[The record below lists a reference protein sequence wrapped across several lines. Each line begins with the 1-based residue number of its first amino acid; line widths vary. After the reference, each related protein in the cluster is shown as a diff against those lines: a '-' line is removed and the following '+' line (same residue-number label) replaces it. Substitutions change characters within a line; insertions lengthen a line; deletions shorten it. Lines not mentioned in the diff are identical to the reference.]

1 MVRRTRSGISRFRVR
16 RFVPPRNDVEGS
28 FIMASK
34 NRLSPI
40 PHPPT
45 KPVVGNM
52 LSLDSTAPVQN
63 LARLAKELGPIFW
76 LDMMG
81 APIVIVSGHDL
92 VDELSDEKRFDKAVR
107 GPLRRVR
114 AIAGDGLFTA
124 DTTEPNWSK
133 AHNILLQP
141 FGNRAMQSYHPS
153 MVDIAEQL
161 VKKWERLNGDEEID
175 VVHDMTALTLDTI
188 GLCGFD
194 YRFNSF
200 YRRDYHPFVES
211 LVRSLETI
219 MMTRGIPLESLWLK
233 KRQQELGADV
243 AFMNKMVDEIVAE
256 RRKNADAAS
265 DKKDMLGA
273 MMTGVDRASGEQLDD
288 VNIRYQINT
297 FLIAGHETTSGLL
310 SASIYA
316 LLKHPD
322 VLKRAYEE
330 VDRVLGPDL
339 QAKPTYQQVTQLTY
353 ITQILKEA
361 LRLWPPAPAYG
372 VAPLGDEIIGGK
384 YRLKKNTFI
393 TVLVLA
399 LHRDPSVWGPN
410 PDAFDPENFSREA
423 EAARPVNAWK
433 PFGNGQ
439 RACIG
444 RGFAMH
450 EAALAIG
457 MILQRFKLIDVHRYQ
472 MHLKETLTIKPDG
485 FKIKVRPRA
494 DQERGSFVATA
505 TATPAANSVAARART
520 RPGHN
525 TPLLVLYGSNLGTA
539 EELATRVAD
548 LAEVNGFAT
557 RLAPLDDF
565 VGKLPEQ
572 GGVLIFCASYN
583 GAPPDNATQFVKW
596 LGSDL
601 PKDVFAKVRYAVFGC
616 GNSDWAATYQWIPRV
631 IDTQLAAHG
640 ARSVYARGEGD
651 ARSDLD
657 GQFESWFTAMAPLA
671 TKEFGVDSNFSRSAD
686 DEPLYRIEPVAP
698 TAINAAVALGGAAP
712 MKVLVNTEL
721 QNKSG
726 ANASERSTRH
736 IEVQLPSGAS
746 YRVGDHLS
754 VVPRNDPALVDSVAR
769 RFGFL
774 PADQIRLQVAEG
786 RRAQLPVGDTVS
798 VGRLLSEFVELQQV
812 ATRKQIQIMSENTRC
827 PVTRPKLLAY
837 VGDDAASGE
846 RYRTD
851 ILGKRKSVFDLLEEY
866 PACELP
872 FHAYLEM
879 LSLLAPRYYSIS
891 SSPSGDPSRCSVT
904 VAVVEGP
911 ASSGRGV
918 YKGVCSNYLAG
929 RHAGETIHATVR
941 ETKAGFRLPDDNSV
955 PIILI
960 GPGTGLAPF
969 RGFLQERAARKA
981 NGATPGPAMLFFGC
995 RHPLQDYLYAD
1006 ELKAFAANGITELHT
1021 AFSRGDGPKTY
1032 VQHLVA
1038 AQKDRVWSLI
1048 EQGAIVYVCGDGG
1061 KMEPDVKAALVAIYR
1076 ERSGAD
1082 EAAGARWIEELG
1094 ARNRYVLDV
1103 WAGG

>member
-1 MVRRTRSGISRFRVR
+1 
-16 RFVPPRNDVEGS
+16 
-28 FIMASK
+28 MAPK

-52 LSLDSTAPVQN
+52 LSLDSSAPVQN
-63 LARLAKELGPIFW
+63 LTRLAKELGPIFW

-81 APIVIVSGHDL
+81 APIVVVSGHDL

-161 VKKWERLNGDEEID
+161 VKKWERLNADDEID

-219 MMTRGIPLESLWLK
+219 MMIRGLPLENWWMQ
-233 KRQQELGADV
+233 KRRKDLSADV
-243 AFMNKMVDEIVAE
+243 AFMNEMVDEIVAE
-256 RRKNADAAS
+256 RRRAAEAAA

-273 MMTGVDRASGEQLDD
+273 MMTGVDRVTGAQLDD
-288 VNIRYQINT
+288 INIRYQINT

-310 SASIYA
+310 SYTLYA

-322 VLKRAYEE
+322 VLKKAYEE
-330 VDRVLGPDL
+330 VDRVLGSDVN
-339 QAKPTYQQVTQLTY
+339 ARPTYQQVTQLTY

-372 VAPLGDEIIGGK
+372 ISPLKDEAIGSGK

-393 TVLVLA
+393 TVLVTA
-399 LHRDPSVWGPN
+399 LHRDPGVWGPN
-410 PDAFDPENFSREA
+410 PDAFNPENFSREA

-472 MHLKETLTIKPDG
+472 LALKETLTMKPDG
-485 FKIKVRPRA
+485 FKLKVRPRNET
-494 DQERGSFVATA
+494 ERGAFGGSAATA
-505 TATPAANSVAARART
+505 AAAPKAPRAPTT
-520 RPGHN
+520 RAGHN
-525 TPLLVLYGSNLGTA
+525 TPMLVLYGSNLGSA
-539 EELATRVAD
+539 EELATRMAD
-548 LAEVNGFAT
+548 LAEINGFVT
-557 RLAPLDDF
+557 RLGALDEY
-565 VGKLPEQ
+565 VGKLPDE
-572 GGVLIFCASYN
+572 GGILIICASYN

-596 LGSDL
+596 LGGDL
-601 PKDVFAKVRYAVFGC
+601 AKDAFAKVRYAVFGC
-616 GNSDWAATYQWIPRV
+616 GNSDWAATYQSVPRF
-631 IDTQLAAHG
+631 IDEKLTAHG
-640 ARSVYARGEGD
+640 ARAIYPRGEGD

-657 GQFESWFTAMAPLA
+657 GQFQKWFPAAAQVA
-671 TKEFGVDSNFSRSAD
+671 TKEFGIDWNFTRTAE
-686 DEPLYRIEPVAP
+686 DEPLYAVEPVAS
-698 TAINAAVALGGAAP
+698 AAVNTLVTLGGATS
-712 MKVLVNTEL
+712 MKVLVNNEL
-721 QNKSG
+721 QNRSG
-726 ANASERSTRH
+726 PNASDRSTRH
-736 IEVQLPSGAS
+736 IEVELPAGTS

-754 VVPRNDPALVDSVAR
+754 VVPRNDPTLVDHVAR

-774 PADQIRLQVAEG
+774 PADQIRLQVTEG
-786 RRAQLPVGDTVS
+786 RRAQLPVGEAVS
-798 VGRLLSEFVELQQV
+798 VGRLLTEFVELQQV
-812 ATRKQIQIMSENTRC
+812 ATRKQIQIMSEHTRC
-827 PVTRPKLLAY
+827 PVTKPKLLAY
-837 VGDDAASGE
+837 AGEDDASAE
-846 RYRTD
+846 RYRTE
-851 ILGKRKSVFDLLEEY
+851 ILGKRKSVFNLLEEF

-872 FHAYLEM
+872 FHVYLEM

-891 SSPSGDPSRCSVT
+891 SSPSGEATRCSVT
-904 VAVVEGP
+904 VGVVEGA
-911 ASSGRGV
+911 ASSGRGI
-918 YKGVCSNYLAG
+918 YKGVCSNYLSG
-929 RHAGETIHATVR
+929 RRSGETVHATIR
-941 ETKAGFRLPDDNSV
+941 ETKAGFRLPDSPSV
-955 PIILI
+955 PIIMI

-981 NGATPGPAMLFFGC
+981 SGASLGSAMLFFGC
-995 RHPLQDYLYAD
+995 RHPEQDFLYAD
-1006 ELKAFAANGITELHT
+1006 ELKAFAADGITELHT
-1021 AFSRGDGPKTY
+1021 AFSRADGAKTY

-1038 AQKDRVWSLI
+1038 AQKDKVWRLI
-1048 EQGAIVYVCGDGG
+1048 EEGAIVYVCGDGG
-1061 KMEPDVKAALVAIYR
+1061 KMEPEVKAALVAIYR

-1082 EAAGARWIEELG
+1082 ADAGARWIDELG
-1094 ARNRYVLDV
+1094 TQNRYVLDV

>member
-1 MVRRTRSGISRFRVR
+1 
-16 RFVPPRNDVEGS
+16 
-28 FIMASK
+28 MAST

-52 LSLDSTAPVQN
+52 LSLDSSAPVQN

-81 APIVIVSGHDL
+81 APLVIVSGHDL

-114 AIAGDGLFTA
+114 AVAGDGLFTA
-124 DTTEPNWSK
+124 DTSEPNWSK

-161 VKKWERLNGDEEID
+161 VKKWERLNADDEID

-200 YRRDYHPFVES
+200 YRRDYHPFVAS

-219 MMTRGIPLESLWLK
+219 MMIRGLPLENWWMQ
-233 KRQQELGADV
+233 KRRRDLSADV
-243 AFMNKMVDEIVAE
+243 DFMNKMVDEIVAE
-256 RRKNADAAS
+256 RRKNTDAAAE
-265 DKKDMLGA
+265 KKDMLGA
-273 MMTGVDRASGEQLDD
+273 MMTGVDRATGEQLDD

-310 SASIYA
+310 SCTLYA
-316 LLKHPD
+316 LLKHPEI
-322 VLKRAYEE
+322 LKKAYEE

-339 QAKPTYQQVTQLTY
+339 AAKPTYAQVTQLSY

-372 VAPLGDEIIGGK
+372 ISPLKDETIGGK
-384 YRLKKNTFI
+384 YKLKKNTFV

-410 PDAFDPENFSREA
+410 PDAFDPENFSKGA

-450 EAALAIG
+450 EAALAVG
-457 MILQRFKLIDVHRYQ
+457 MILQRFRLIDVNRYQ

-485 FKIKVRPRA
+485 FKIKVRPRT
-494 DQERGSFVATA
+494 DKERGAYAGRSTA
-505 TATPAANSVAARART
+505 TSAASTGAAAPRART

-557 RLAPLDDF
+557 KLAALDDF

-583 GAPPDNATQFVKW
+583 GAPPDNASQFVKW
-596 LGSDL
+596 LSGDL
-601 PKDVFAKVRYAVFGC
+601 PKDAFAKVRYIVFGC
-616 GNSDWAATYQWIPRV
+616 GNSDWAATYQSIPRL
-631 IDTQLAAHG
+631 IDEQLAAHG
-640 ARSVYARGEGD
+640 GRSVYARGEGD

-657 GQFESWFTAMAPLA
+657 GQFEEWFAKAAPHA
-671 TKEFGVDSNFSRSAD
+671 VKEFGVDSSFSRSAN
-686 DEPLYRIEPVAP
+686 DEPLYKIEPVAP
-698 TAINAAVALGGAAP
+698 SAVNAVVALGGVSP
-712 MKVLVNTEL
+712 MKVLVNAEL
-721 QNKSG
+721 QNKAGKNPSD
-726 ANASERSTRH
+726 RSTRH
-736 IEVQLPSGAS
+736 IEVKLPPDVT

-786 RRAQLPVGDTVS
+786 RRAQLPVADTVS

-827 PVTRPKLLAY
+827 PVTKPKLLAY
-837 VGDDAASGE
+837 VGDDTASSE
-846 RYRTD
+846 HYRSD
-851 ILGKRKSVFDLLEEY
+851 ILAKRKSVFDLLEEH

-891 SSPSGDPSRCSVT
+891 SSPSGDPARCSVT

-911 ASSGRGV
+911 AGSGRGI
-918 YKGVCSNYLAG
+918 YKGICSNYLAG
-929 RHAGETIHATVR
+929 RRAGETIHATVR
-941 ETKAGFRLPDDNSV
+941 ETKAGFRLPDDASV
-955 PIILI
+955 PLIMI

-969 RGFLQERAARKA
+969 RGFQQERAARKA
-981 NGATPGPAMLFFGC
+981 HGKNLGPAMLFFGC
-995 RHPLQDYLYAD
+995 RHPDQDFLYAD
-1006 ELKAFAANGITELHT
+1006 ELKAFASDGITELHT
-1021 AFSRGDGPKTY
+1021 AFSRAEGPKTY
-1032 VQHLVA
+1032 VQDLVT
-1038 AQKDRVWSLI
+1038 AQKERVWSLI
-1048 EQGAIVYVCGDGG
+1048 ENGAIIYVCGDGG

-1076 ERSGAD
+1076 ERKGVDAD
-1082 EAAGARWIEELG
+1082 AGLRWVEDMG
-1094 ARNRYVLDV
+1094 TQNRYVLDV

>member
-1 MVRRTRSGISRFRVR
+1 
-16 RFVPPRNDVEGS
+16 
-28 FIMASK
+28 MASK

-63 LARLAKELGPIFW
+63 LVRLARELGPIFW

-92 VDELSDEKRFDKAVR
+92 VDELSNEKRFDKAVR

-124 DTTEPNWSK
+124 DTTEPNWGK
-133 AHNILLQP
+133 AHNILMQP

-161 VKKWERLNGDEEID
+161 VKKWERLNADDEID

-219 MMTRGIPLESLWLK
+219 MMIRGLPLENLWMQ
-233 KRQQELGADV
+233 KRRRDLSSDV
-243 AFMNKMVDEIVAE
+243 EFMNKMVDEIVAE
-256 RRKNADAAS
+256 RRRNAAAAD
-265 DKKDMLGA
+265 DKKDMLAA
-273 MMTGVDRASGEQLDD
+273 MMTGVDRATGTQLDD

-310 SASIYA
+310 SCTIYA
-316 LLKHPD
+316 LLKYPE
-322 VLKRAYEE
+322 VLKKAYEE

-339 QAKPTYQQVTQLTY
+339 NARATYQQVTQLTY
-353 ITQILKEA
+353 ITQVLKES
-361 LRLWPPAPAYG
+361 LRMWPPAPAYG
-372 VAPLGDEIIGGK
+372 ISPLNDEIIGGK
-384 YRLKKNTFI
+384 YKLRKNTFI

-410 PDAFDPENFSREA
+410 PDVFNPENFSREA

-472 MHLKETLTIKPDG
+472 MHLKETLTIKPEG
-485 FKIKVRPRA
+485 FRIKVRSRE
-494 DQERGSFVATA
+494 DRERGAFAGSAASSTVA
-505 TATPAANSVAARART
+505 VAKKAVPQAR
-520 RPGHN
+520 PVHN
-525 TPLLVLYGSNLGTA
+525 TPMLVLYGSNLGTA
-539 EELATRVAD
+539 EELATRMAD
-548 LAEVNGFAT
+548 LAEVNGFRT
-557 RLAPLDDF
+557 TLGPLDDY
-565 VGKLPEQ
+565 VGKLPEE
-572 GGVLIFCASYN
+572 GGVLIICASYN
-583 GAPPDNATQFVKW
+583 GAAPDNATQFVKW
-596 LGSDL
+596 LGGDL
-601 PKDVFAKVRYAVFGC
+601 PKNAFAKVRYAVFGC
-616 GNSDWAATYQWIPRV
+616 GNSDWAATYQSIPRF
-631 IDTQLAAHG
+631 IDEQLAAHS
-640 ARSVYARGEGD
+640 ARTVYQRGEGD

-657 GQFESWFTAMAPLA
+657 GQFQKWFPAAAQVA
-671 TKEFGVDSNFSRSAD
+671 TKEFGIDWNFTRTAE
-686 DEPLYRIEPVAP
+686 DEPLYAIEPVAP
-698 TAINAAVALGGAAP
+698 AAVNTMVTQGGAVR
-712 MKVLVNTEL
+712 MKVLANNEL
-721 QNKSG
+721 QNKAG
-726 ANASERSTRH
+726 ANPSERSTRH
-736 IEVQLPSGAS
+736 IEVQLPPNAV

-754 VVPRNDPALVDSVAR
+754 VVPRNDPTLVDAVAR

-774 PADQIRLQVAEG
+774 PADQIRLHVAEG
-786 RRAQLPVGDTVS
+786 RRAQLPVGDAVS
-798 VGRLLSEFVELQQV
+798 VGRLLTEFVELQQV
-812 ATRKQIQIMSENTRC
+812 ATRKQIQLMSEHTRC
-827 PVTRPKLLAY
+827 PVTKPKLAAFA
-837 VGDDAASGE
+837 DDSEASLD
-846 RYRTD
+846 RYRNEVLD
-851 ILGKRKSVFDLLEEY
+851 RRKSVFDLLEEY

-872 FHAYLEM
+872 FHIYLEM

-891 SSPSGDPSRCSVT
+891 SSPSADPERCSVT
-904 VAVVEGP
+904 VGVVEAP
-911 ASSGRGV
+911 ASSGRGI
-918 YKGVCSNYLAG
+918 YRGVCSNYLA
-929 RHAGETIHATVR
+929 RRRAGDPIHATLR
-941 ETKAGFRLPDDNSV
+941 ETKAGFRLPADPSV
-955 PIILI
+955 PLIMI

-969 RGFLQERAARKA
+969 RGFLQERAAQKVR
-981 NGATPGPAMLFFGC
+981 GATLGPAMLFFGC
-995 RHPLQDYLYAD
+995 RHPEQDYLYAD
-1006 ELKAFAANGITELHT
+1006 ELRAFAADSVAELYT

-1032 VQHLVA
+1032 VQNLIA
-1038 AQKDRVWSLI
+1038 AEKDRVWALI
-1048 EQGAIVYVCGDGG
+1048 EAGAIVYVCGDGG

-1076 ERSGAD
+1076 EKTGAD
-1082 EAAGARWIEELG
+1082 AEAGRRWIDDLG
-1094 ARNRYVLDV
+1094 TKNRYVLDV

>member
-1 MVRRTRSGISRFRVR
+1 
-16 RFVPPRNDVEGS
+16 
-28 FIMASK
+28 MAST

-52 LSLDSTAPVQN
+52 LSLDSSAPVQN

-114 AIAGDGLFTA
+114 AIAGDALFTA
-124 DTTEPNWSK
+124 DTSEPNWSK

-153 MVDIAEQL
+153 MVDIADQL
-161 VKKWERLNGDEEID
+161 VKKWERLNADEEID

-219 MMTRGIPLESLWLK
+219 MMIRGLPLENLWMQ
-233 KRQQELGADV
+233 KRRRDMAGDIV
-243 AFMNKMVDEIVAE
+243 FMNKMVDEIVAE
-256 RRKNADAAS
+256 RRTNAEAAEG
-265 DKKDMLGA
+265 KKDMLGA
-273 MMTGVDRASGEQLDD
+273 MMTGVDRATGEQLDD

-310 SASIYA
+310 SCALYA

-322 VLKRAYEE
+322 VLKKAYEE
-330 VDRVLGPDL
+330 VDRVLGPDID
-339 QAKPTYQQVTQLTY
+339 ARPTYQQVTQLTY

-372 VAPLGDEIIGGK
+372 ISPLKDETIGGK
-384 YRLKKNTFI
+384 YKLKKNTFM

-457 MILQRFKLIDVHRYQ
+457 MILQRFKLVDHHRYQ

-485 FKIKVRPRA
+485 FKIKVRPRSEK
-494 DQERGSFVATA
+494 DRGAYAGRTA
-505 TATPAANSVAARART
+505 ASAAASTGAAAPRARA

-557 RLAPLDDF
+557 KLAPLDDF

-583 GAPPDNATQFVKW
+583 GAPPDNATQFMKW

-601 PKDVFAKVRYAVFGC
+601 PKDAFAKLRYAVFGC
-616 GNSDWAATYQWIPRV
+616 GNSDWAATYQSIPRI
-631 IDTQLAAHG
+631 IDEQLKAHG
-640 ARSVYARGEGD
+640 GRSVYARGEGD

-657 GQFESWFTAMAPLA
+657 GQFESWFAAAAPSAM
-671 TKEFGVDSNFSRSAD
+671 KEFGVDSNFSRSAD
-686 DEPLYRIEPVAP
+686 DEPLYTIEPVAP
-698 TAINAAVALGGAAP
+698 SAVNAIVALGGVAP

-721 QNKSG
+721 QNKAG
-726 ANASERSTRH
+726 ANPSDRSTRH
-736 IEVQLPSGAS
+736 IEVQLPVGVA

-798 VGRLLSEFVELQQV
+798 VGRLLSEFVELQQI
-812 ATRKQIQIMSENTRC
+812 ATRKQIQIMSEQTRC

-837 VGDDAASGE
+837 IGDDAAATE
-846 RYRTD
+846 RYRFE
-851 ILGKRKSVFDLLEEY
+851 ILGKRKSVFDLLEEH

-891 SSPSGDPSRCSVT
+891 SSPSVDASRCSVT

-911 ASSGRGV
+911 ASSGRGT
-918 YKGVCSNYLAG
+918 YKGTCSNYLAG
-929 RHAGETIHATVR
+929 RRTGETIHATVR
-941 ETKAGFRLPDDNSV
+941 ETKAGFRLPDNPSV
-955 PIILI
+955 PIIMV

-969 RGFLQERAARKA
+969 RGFLQERAALQAKGQ
-981 NGATPGPAMLFFGC
+981 NLGPAMLFFGC
-995 RHPLQDYLYAD
+995 RHPDQDFLYAD
-1006 ELKAFAANGITELHT
+1006 ELKAFAADGIAELHT
-1021 AFSRGDGPKTY
+1021 AFSRAEGPKTY
-1032 VQHLVA
+1032 VQNLVA

-1076 ERSGAD
+1076 ERKAAD
-1082 EAAGARWIEELG
+1082 ADAGSRWIEDLG
-1094 ARNRYVLDV
+1094 TSNRYVLDV

>member
-1 MVRRTRSGISRFRVR
+1 MT
-16 RFVPPRNDVEGS
+16 
-28 FIMASK
+28 SK

-40 PHPPT
+40 PQPPT

-63 LARLAKELGPIFW
+63 LAQLARELGPIFW

-81 APIVIVSGHDL
+81 APLVIVSGHDL
-92 VDELSDEKRFDKAVR
+92 VDELSDEKRFDKTVR

-114 AIAGDGLFTA
+114 AIGGDGLFTA
-124 DTTEPNWSK
+124 DTDEPNWSK

-161 VKKWERLNGDEEID
+161 VKKWERLNADEEID

-200 YRRDYHPFVES
+200 YRRDYHPFVAS

-219 MMTRGIPLESLWLK
+219 MMIRGLPLENLWMQ
-233 KRQQELGADV
+233 KRRREMAEDV
-243 AFMNKMVDEIVAE
+243 TFMNGMVDEIVAE
-256 RRKNADAAS
+256 RRKNAAAAD
-265 DKKDMLGA
+265 DKKDMLAA
-273 MMTGVDRASGEQLDD
+273 MMTGVDRATGTQLDD

-310 SASIYA
+310 SCTIYA
-316 LLKHPD
+316 LLKHPE
-322 VLKRAYEE
+322 VLKKAYEE
-330 VDRVLGPDL
+330 VDRVLGPDINIR
-339 QAKPTYQQVTQLTY
+339 PTYQQVTQLTY
-353 ITQILKEA
+353 ITQVLKEA
-361 LRLWPPAPAYG
+361 LRMWPPAPAYG
-372 VAPLGDEIIGGK
+372 ITPLNDEVIGGK
-384 YRLKKNTFI
+384 YKLKKNTFI

-410 PDAFDPENFSREA
+410 PDAFNPENFSREA

-485 FKIKVRPRA
+485 FKLKVRPRT
-494 DQERGSFVATA
+494 DQERGNFAGVTSATPAATA
-505 TATPAANSVAARART
+505 TAPRAQT

-557 RLAPLDDF
+557 TLAPLDDH
-565 VGKLPEQ
+565 VGALPTK

-583 GAPPDNATQFVKW
+583 GVAPDNATQFVKW
-596 LGSDL
+596 LGGDL
-601 PKDVFAKVRYAVFGC
+601 AKDAFANLRFAVFGC
-616 GNSDWAATYQWIPRV
+616 GNSDWAATYQSIPRF
-631 IDTQLAAHG
+631 IDQQLTAHG
-640 ARSVYARGEGD
+640 GRSVYERGEGD

-657 GQFESWFTAMAPLA
+657 GQFEQWFAKAAPQA
-671 TKEFGVDSNFSRSAD
+671 VKEFGVDSSFSRSAQ
-686 DEPLYRIEPVAP
+686 DEPLYSVEPVAP
-698 TAINAAVALGGAAP
+698 SVSNVVVALGGAAP
-712 MKVLVNTEL
+712 MQILANTEL
-721 QNKSG
+721 QNKTG
-726 ANASERSTRH
+726 PNASQRSTRH
-736 IEVQLPSGAS
+736 IEIQLPPSAS

-774 PADQIRLQVAEG
+774 PSDQIRLQVGEG
-786 RRAQLPVGDTVS
+786 RRAQLPVGEAVS

-812 ATRKQIQIMSENTRC
+812 ATRKQIQIMSEHTRC
-827 PVTRPKLLAY
+827 PVTKPKLLALI
-837 VGDDAASGE
+837 GEDAASTE
-846 RYRTD
+846 RYRAEV
-851 ILGKRKSVFDLLEEY
+851 LGKRKSVFDLLEEH

-872 FHAYLEM
+872 LHVYLEM
-879 LSLLAPRYYSIS
+879 LSLLASRYYSIS
-891 SSPSGDPSRCSVT
+891 SSPSVDASRCSVT
-904 VAVVEGP
+904 IAVVEG
-911 ASSGRGV
+911 AAASGRGT
-918 YKGVCSNYLAG
+918 YKGICSNYLAG
-929 RHAGETIHATVR
+929 RRASETIYATLR
-941 ETKAGFRLPDDNSV
+941 ETKAGFRLPASPEV
-955 PIILI
+955 PLIMI

-969 RGFLQERAARKA
+969 RGFLQERAASKA
-981 NGATPGPAMLFFGC
+981 KGAALGPAMLFFGC
-995 RHPLQDYLYAD
+995 RHPEQDYLYAE
-1006 ELKAFAANGITELHT
+1006 ELKGFATDGIAELHA

-1032 VQHLVA
+1032 VQNLIA
-1038 AQKDRVWSLI
+1038 ADKDRVWALI
-1048 EQGAIVYVCGDGG
+1048 ERGAIIYVCGDGS
-1061 KMEPDVKAALVAIYR
+1061 KMEPDVKATLVSIYR
-1076 ERSGAD
+1076 EKSGAD
-1082 EAAGARWIEELG
+1082 VQAGQRWIDDLG
-1094 ARNRYVLDV
+1094 ANNRYVLDV

>member
-1 MVRRTRSGISRFRVR
+1 
-16 RFVPPRNDVEGS
+16 
-28 FIMASK
+28 MASS

-81 APIVIVSGHDL
+81 APLVIVSGHDL
-92 VDELSDEKRFDKAVR
+92 VHELSDEKRFDKAVR

-124 DTTEPNWSK
+124 DTSEPNWSK

-161 VKKWERLNGDEEID
+161 VRKWERLNADEEID

-219 MMTRGIPLESLWLK
+219 MMIRGLPLEKLWMQ
-233 KRQQELGADV
+233 KRRRDLAGDV

-256 RRKNADAAS
+256 RRCNSAAAS

-273 MMTGVDRASGEQLDD
+273 MMTGVDRSTGEQLDD

-310 SASIYA
+310 SCTLYA
-316 LLKHPD
+316 LLKHPE
-322 VLKRAYEE
+322 VLRKAYEE
-330 VDRVLGPDL
+330 VDRVLGPDI
-339 QAKPTYQQVTQLTY
+339 AVKPTYQQVTQLTY

-372 VAPLGDEIIGGK
+372 ISPLQDETIGGI
-384 YRLKKNTFI
+384 YRLKKNTFV

-457 MILQRFKLIDVHRYQ
+457 MILQRFRLIDVNRYQ

-485 FKIKVRPRA
+485 FRIKVRPRGE
-494 DQERGSFVATA
+494 QERGAHAGPTASVATG
-505 TATPAANSVAARART
+505 AAPGPRART

-565 VGKLPEQ
+565 AGKLPEQ

-596 LGSDL
+596 LRGDL
-601 PKDVFAKVRYAVFGC
+601 PKDAFSKLRYAVFGC
-616 GNSDWAATYQWIPRV
+616 GNSDWAATYQSVPRL
-631 IDTQLAAHG
+631 IDEELAAHG
-640 ARSVYARGEGD
+640 GRSVTARGEGD
-651 ARSDLD
+651 ARGDLD
-657 GQFESWFTAMAPLA
+657 GAFESWFAKLAPLA
-671 TKEFGVDSNFSRSAD
+671 TREFGIESSFSRSAE

-698 TAINAAVALGGAAP
+698 SAVNAVAALGGTAP
-712 MKVLVNTEL
+712 MKVLANAEL
-721 QNKSG
+721 QNRSG
-726 ANASERSTRH
+726 AHPSDRSTRH
-736 IEVQLPSGAS
+736 IEVQLPADVS

-774 PADQIRLQVAEG
+774 AADVIRLQVAEG
-786 RRAQLPVGDTVS
+786 RRAQLPAGEPVS
-798 VGRLLSEFVELQQV
+798 VGRLLTDFVELQQV

-827 PVTRPKLLAY
+827 PVTRPKLAAY
-837 VGDDAASGE
+837 LGDDAGSAE
-846 RYRTD
+846 RYRAD
-851 ILGKRKSVFDLLEEY
+851 ILGRRKSVFDLLEEY

-872 FHAYLEM
+872 FHAFLEM

-891 SSPSGDPSRCSVT
+891 SSPSLDPARCSVT
-904 VAVVEGP
+904 VGVVEGP
-911 ASSGRGV
+911 ASSGRGI
-918 YKGVCSNYLAG
+918 YRGVCSNYLAS
-929 RHAGETIHATVR
+929 RRVGETVQATVR
-941 ETKAGFRLPDDNSV
+941 ETRAGFRLPDDPSLPV
-955 PIILI
+955 IMI

-969 RGFLQERAARKA
+969 RGFLQERAAQRTK
-981 NGATPGPAMLFFGC
+981 GAKLGPAMLFFGC
-995 RHPLQDYLYAD
+995 RHPDQDFIYAD
-1006 ELKAFAANGITELHT
+1006 ELKAFETDGIVELHT
-1021 AFSRGDGPKTY
+1021 AFSRGEGPKTY
-1032 VQHLVA
+1032 VQNLVA

-1061 KMEPDVKAALVAIYR
+1061 KMEPDVKAALVTIYR

-1082 EAAGARWIEELG
+1082 ADAAQRWIDDLG
-1094 ARNRYVLDV
+1094 AKNRYVLDV

>member
-1 MVRRTRSGISRFRVR
+1 
-16 RFVPPRNDVEGS
+16 
-28 FIMASK
+28 MAPK

-40 PHPPT
+40 PQPPT

-52 LSLDSTAPVQN
+52 LSLDSSAPVQN
-63 LARLAKELGPIFW
+63 LTRLAKELGPIFW

-92 VDELSDEKRFDKAVR
+92 VEELSDEKRFDKAVR

-114 AIAGDGLFTA
+114 AVAGDGLFTA
-124 DTTEPNWSK
+124 DTSEPNWSK

-161 VKKWERLNGDEEID
+161 VHKWERLNAADEID

-219 MMTRGIPLESLWLK
+219 MMIRGLPLENLWMQ
-233 KRQQELGADV
+233 KRRQHLAADV
-243 AFMNKMVDEIVAE
+243 AFMNKMVDAIVAE
-256 RRKNADAAS
+256 RRKNAEAS
-265 DKKDMLGA
+265 EDKKDMLGA
-273 MMTGVDRASGEQLDD
+273 MMTGVDRSTGEQLDD

-310 SASIYA
+310 SYTLYA

-322 VLKRAYEE
+322 ILKKAYEE
-330 VDRVLGPDL
+330 VDRVFGPDIN
-339 QAKPTYQQVTQLTY
+339 AKPTYQQVTGLTY

-372 VAPLGDEIIGGK
+372 ISSLKDETIAGGK

-393 TVLVLA
+393 TILVTA
-399 LHRDPSVWGPN
+399 LHRDRSVWGPN

-423 EAARPVNAWK
+423 EAKRPVNAWK

-457 MILQRFKLIDVHRYQ
+457 MILQRFKLIDINRYQ
-472 MHLKETLTIKPDG
+472 LVLKETLTIKPEG
-485 FKIKVRPRA
+485 FKIKVRPRN
-494 DQERGSFVATA
+494 DRDRGRFVGAA
-505 TATPAANSVAARART
+505 PVAVAGAAPAPRART

-565 VGKLPEQ
+565 AGQLPKQ

-583 GAPPDNATQFVKW
+583 GAPPDNATQFIKW
-596 LGSDL
+596 LRGDL
-601 PKDVFAKVRYAVFGC
+601 AKDALAGVNYAVFGC
-616 GNSDWAATYQWIPRV
+616 GNSDWAATYQSIPRQ
-631 IDTQLAAHG
+631 IDEQLSAHG

-657 GQFESWFTAMAPLA
+657 GQFESWFTALAPEA
-671 TKEFGVDSNFSRSAD
+671 VKAFGLDSSFSRSAD
-686 DEPLYRIEPVAP
+686 DEPLYKIEPVAP
-698 TAINAAVALGGAAP
+698 SATNAIVTLGGAAP
-712 MKVLVNTEL
+712 MKVLVNKEL

-726 ANASERSTRH
+726 PNASERSTRH
-736 IEVQLPSGAS
+736 VEVELPVGLT

-754 VVPRNDPALVDSVAR
+754 VVPRNEPSLVDQVAR

-774 PADQIRLQVAEG
+774 PADQIRLKVAEG
-786 RRAQLPVGDTVS
+786 RRAQLPTGDAVS
-798 VGRLLSEFVELQQV
+798 VGRLLTDFVELQQV
-812 ATRKQIQIMSENTRC
+812 ATRKQIQIVSEHTRC
-827 PVTRPKLLAY
+827 PVTKPKLLAL
-837 VGDDAASGE
+837 VGEDAASAE
-846 RYRTD
+846 RYRAE
-851 ILGKRKSVFDLLEEY
+851 ILARRKSVFDLLEEY

-872 FHAYLEM
+872 FHVYLEM

-891 SSPSGDPSRCSVT
+891 SSPSGYPTRCSVT

-911 ASSGRGV
+911 AGSGRGI
-918 YKGVCSNYLAG
+918 YRGVCSNYLAS
-929 RHAGETIHATVR
+929 RREGETIHATVR
-941 ETKAGFRLPDDNSV
+941 ETKAGFRLPDDASV
-955 PIILI
+955 PIIMI

-969 RGFLQERAARKA
+969 RGFLQERAGRKA
-981 NGATPGPAMLFFGC
+981 KGAALGPAMLFFGC
-995 RHPLQDYLYAD
+995 RHPDRDFLYAD
-1006 ELKAFAANGITELHT
+1006 ELKAFAAGDITELHT
-1021 AFSRGDGPKTY
+1021 AFSRGEGPKTY
-1032 VQHLVA
+1032 VQHLLA
-1038 AQKDRVWSLI
+1038 AQKEKVWSLI
-1048 EQGAIVYVCGDGG
+1048 QRGAVIFVCGDGSR
-1061 KMEPDVKAALVAIYR
+1061 MEPDVKVTLVTMFC
-1076 ERSGAD
+1076 EHTGAD
-1082 EAAGARWIEELG
+1082 AAAGARWIEDLG
-1094 ARNRYVLDV
+1094 TDNRYVLDV

>member
-1 MVRRTRSGISRFRVR
+1 
-16 RFVPPRNDVEGS
+16 
-28 FIMASK
+28 MASS

-52 LSLDSTAPVQN
+52 LSLDATAPIQHMM
-63 LARLAKELGPIFW
+63 RLAKELGPIYW

-81 APIVIVSGHDL
+81 APLVVVSGADL
-92 VDELSDEKRFDKAVR
+92 VDEISDEKRFDKSVR
-107 GPLRRVR
+107 GSLRRVR
-114 AIAGDGLFTA
+114 AVGGDGLFTA
-124 DTTEPNWSK
+124 HTNEPNWSK
-133 AHNILLQP
+133 AHNILMTP

-153 MVDIAEQL
+153 MLDIAGQL
-161 VKKWERLNGDEEID
+161 VKKWERMNADDEID
-175 VVHDMTALTLDTI
+175 VVHDTTALALDTV

-200 YRRDYHPFVES
+200 YREDYHPFVAS

-219 MMTRGIPLESLWLK
+219 MLTRGLPLEGLWL
-233 KRQQELGADV
+233 RNRNRDLAGDV
-243 AFMNKMVDEIVAE
+243 AFMNKMVDDIVAE
-256 RRKNADAAS
+256 RRKNAEVNES
-265 DKKDMLGA
+265 KKDMLSA
-273 MMTGVDRASGEQLDD
+273 MMTGVDRATGTQLDD

-297 FLIAGHETTSGLL
+297 FLIAGHETTSGML
-310 SASIYA
+310 SCAIYA
-316 LLKHPD
+316 LLKHPE
-322 VLKRAYEE
+322 VLKKAYDE
-330 VDRVLGPDL
+330 VDRVLGGDINV
-339 QAKPTYQQVTQLTY
+339 KPTYQQVTQLTY

-372 VAPLGDEIIGGK
+372 VTPLNDEVIGGK
-384 YRLKKNTFI
+384 YKLKKDTF
-393 TVLVLA
+393 VLVHVLA
-399 LHRDPSVWGPN
+399 LHRDPNVWGPN
-410 PDAFDPENFSREA
+410 PDAFDPANFSREA
-423 EAARPVNAWK
+423 EAKRPINAWK

-450 EAALAIG
+450 ESALALG

-472 MHLKETLTIKPDG
+472 MQLKETLTIKPEG
-485 FKIKVRPRA
+485 FKIKVRPRT
-494 DQERGSFVATA
+494 DNDRGAFAGRGAAPVA
-505 TATPAANSVAARART
+505 AANTAAPRART

-525 TPLLVLYGSNLGTA
+525 TPLLVLYGSNLGSA

-565 VGKLPEQ
+565 AGQLPDQ

-583 GAPPDNATQFVKW
+583 GAAPDNATQFVKW
-596 LGSDL
+596 LGGDL
-601 PKDVFAKVRYAVFGC
+601 PKDAFAKVRYAVFGC
-616 GNSDWAATYQWIPRV
+616 GNSDWAATYQSVPRMV
-631 IDTQLAAHG
+631 DEQLAAHG
-640 ARSVYARGEGD
+640 ARSVYPRGEGD

-657 GQFESWFTAMAPLA
+657 GQFEKWFAALGPA
-671 TKEFGVDSNFSRSAD
+671 AAKEFGLASNITRSAD
-686 DEPLYRIEPVAP
+686 DAPLYTIEPVAP
-698 TAINAAVALGGAAP
+698 TAVNTIVTQGAVAP
-712 MKVLVNTEL
+712 KKVQVNSEL

-726 ANASERSTRH
+726 ANPSDRSTRH
-736 IEVQLPSGAS
+736 IEVQLPAGIS

-798 VGRLLSEFVELQQV
+798 VGRLLTEFVELQQI
-812 ATRKQIQIMSENTRC
+812 ATRKQIQIMSEHTRC
-827 PVTRPKLLAY
+827 PVTKPKLLAY
-837 VGDDAASGE
+837 VGDDVASTE
-846 RYRTD
+846 RYRNEV
-851 ILGKRKSVFDLLEEY
+851 LGKRKSVFDLLEEY

-891 SSPSGDPSRCSVT
+891 SSPAGEASRCSVT
-904 VAVVEGP
+904 VGVVEAP

-929 RHAGETIHATVR
+929 RRAGDTIHATVR
-941 ETKAGFRLPDDNSV
+941 ETKAGFRLPDDPSV
-955 PIILI
+955 PIIMI

-969 RGFLQERAARKA
+969 RGFLQERADRKA
-981 NGATPGPAMLFFGC
+981 KGARLGPAMLFFGC
-995 RHPLQDYLYAD
+995 RHPEQDYLYAD
-1006 ELKAFAANGITELHT
+1006 ELKAFAADGVTELHT
-1021 AFSRGDGPKTY
+1021 AFSRADGPKTY
-1032 VQHLVA
+1032 VQHVVA
-1038 AQKDRVWSLI
+1038 AQKAQVWNLI
-1048 EQGAIVYVCGDGG
+1048 DKGAIIYVCGDGG
-1061 KMEPDVKAALVAIYR
+1061 KMEPDVKAALVSIYR
-1076 ERSGAD
+1076 ERTGAD
-1082 EAAGARWIEELG
+1082 ANAGLRWIDDLG
-1094 ARNRYVLDV
+1094 SKNRYVLDV

>member
-1 MVRRTRSGISRFRVR
+1 
-16 RFVPPRNDVEGS
+16 
-28 FIMASK
+28 MASK

-63 LARLAKELGPIFW
+63 LARLSRELGPIFW

-81 APIVIVSGHDL
+81 APLVIVSGHDL
-92 VDELSDEKRFDKAVR
+92 VDELSDEKRFDKTVR

-114 AIAGDGLFTA
+114 AIGGDGLFTA
-124 DTTEPNWSK
+124 DTSEPNWSK

-161 VKKWERLNGDEEID
+161 VKKWDRLNADDEID

-200 YRRDYHPFVES
+200 YRRDYHPFVAS

-219 MMTRGIPLESLWLK
+219 MMIRGLPLENLWMQ
-233 KRQQELGADV
+233 KRRRDMAADV
-243 AFMNKMVDEIVAE
+243 EFMNKMVDEIVAE
-256 RRKNADAAS
+256 RRANAAAAD
-265 DKKDMLGA
+265 DKKDMLAA
-273 MMTGVDRASGEQLDD
+273 MMTGVDRATGTQLDD

-310 SASIYA
+310 SCTIYA
-316 LLKHPD
+316 LLKHPE
-322 VLKRAYEE
+322 VLKKAYEE
-330 VDRVLGPDL
+330 VDRVLGPDIN
-339 QAKPTYQQVTQLTY
+339 ARPTYQQVTQLTY

-361 LRLWPPAPAYG
+361 LRMWPPAPAYG
-372 VAPLGDEIIGGK
+372 ITPLNDEIIGGK
-384 YRLKKNTFI
+384 YKLKKNTFI

-410 PDAFDPENFSREA
+410 PDAFNPDNFSREA

-457 MILQRFKLIDVHRYQ
+457 MILQRFKLVDVHRYQ

-485 FKIKVRPRA
+485 FKIKVRPRT
-494 DQERGSFVATA
+494 DQERGNFAGGATA
-505 TATPAANSVAARART
+505 APAAAAAAPRVRA

-557 RLAPLDDF
+557 TLAPLDDH
-565 VGKLPEQ
+565 VGKLPAK
-572 GGVLIFCASYN
+572 GGTLIFCASYN
-583 GAPPDNATQFVKW
+583 GAAPDNATQFVKW

-601 PKDVFAKVRYAVFGC
+601 PKDAFAGVRYAVFGC
-616 GNSDWAATYQWIPRV
+616 GNSDWAATYQSIPRL
-631 IDTQLAAHG
+631 IDEQLAAHG
-640 ARSVYARGEGD
+640 GRSVYARGEGD

-657 GQFESWFTAMAPLA
+657 GQFESWFAKLAPLA
-671 TKEFGVDSNFSRSAD
+671 TKEFGIDSNFSRSAE
-686 DEPLYRIEPVAP
+686 DEPLYGVEPVAP
-698 TAINAAVALGGAAP
+698 SVSNLVAALGGAAP
-712 MKVLVNTEL
+712 MHVLANSEL
-721 QNKSG
+721 QNKTG
-726 ANASERSTRH
+726 ANASQRSTRH
-736 IEVQLPSGAS
+736 IEVQLPVGAT

-774 PADQIRLQVAEG
+774 PSDQIRLQVAEG
-786 RRAQLPVGDTVS
+786 RRAQLPAGEAIS

-812 ATRKQIQIMSENTRC
+812 ATRKQIQIMSEHTRC
-827 PVTRPKLLAY
+827 PVTKPKLLAF
-837 VGDDAASGE
+837 VGEDVASTE
-846 RYRTD
+846 RYRAE

-872 FHAYLEM
+872 LHVYLEM

-891 SSPSGDPSRCSVT
+891 SSPSVDGSRCSIT
-904 VAVVEGP
+904 VAVVEGQ
-911 ASSGRGV
+911 AASGRGI
-918 YKGVCSNYLAG
+918 YKGICSNYLAG
-929 RHAGETIHATVR
+929 RRAGETIYATLR
-941 ETKAGFRLPDDNSV
+941 ETKAGFRLPADPAV
-955 PIILI
+955 PIIMI

-969 RGFLQERAARKA
+969 RGFLQERAALKA
-981 NGATPGPAMLFFGC
+981 KGATLGPAMLFFGC
-995 RHPLQDYLYAD
+995 RHPEQDYLYAE
-1006 ELKAFAANGITELHT
+1006 ELKGFAADGITELHT

-1032 VQHLVA
+1032 VQNLISA
-1038 AQKDRVWSLI
+1038 EKDRVWALI
-1048 EQGAIVYVCGDGG
+1048 ERGAIVYVCGDGG
-1061 KMEPDVKAALVAIYR
+1061 KMEPDVKATLVAIYR
-1076 ERSGAD
+1076 ERSGSDAQ
-1082 EAAGARWIEELG
+1082 GGQRWIDELG
-1094 ARNRYVLDV
+1094 AKNRYVLDV
-1103 WAGG
+1103 WAGS

>member
-1 MVRRTRSGISRFRVR
+1 
-16 RFVPPRNDVEGS
+16 
-28 FIMASK
+28 MASS

-81 APIVIVSGHDL
+81 APLVIVSGHDL
-92 VDELSDEKRFDKAVR
+92 VHELSDEKRFDKAVR

-124 DTTEPNWSK
+124 DTSEPNWSK

-161 VKKWERLNGDEEID
+161 VKKWERLNADEEID

-219 MMTRGIPLESLWLK
+219 MMIRGLPLENLWMQ
-233 KRQQELGADV
+233 KRRRDLAGDV

-256 RRKNADAAS
+256 RRRNSDGAS

-273 MMTGVDRASGEQLDD
+273 MMTGVDRSTGEQLDD

-310 SASIYA
+310 SCTLYA
-316 LLKHPD
+316 LLKHPE
-322 VLKRAYEE
+322 VLRKAYEE
-330 VDRVLGPDL
+330 VDRVLGPDI
-339 QAKPTYQQVTQLTY
+339 AVKPTYQQVTQLTY

-372 VAPLGDEIIGGK
+372 ISPLKDETIGGQ
-384 YRLKKNTFI
+384 YRLKKNTFV

-457 MILQRFKLIDVHRYQ
+457 MILQRFRLIDVNRYQ
-472 MHLKETLTIKPDG
+472 MHLKETLTINPDG
-485 FKIKVRPRA
+485 FRIKVRARGE
-494 DQERGSFVATA
+494 QERGTHAGPAAAAAATA
-505 TATPAANSVAARART
+505 APGPRART

-596 LGSDL
+596 LRGDL
-601 PKDVFAKVRYAVFGC
+601 PKDAFSKLRYAVFGC
-616 GNSDWAATYQWIPRV
+616 GNSDWAATYQSVPRL
-631 IDTQLAAHG
+631 IDEQLADHG
-640 ARSVYARGEGD
+640 GRSVTARGEGD
-651 ARSDLD
+651 ARGDLD
-657 GQFESWFTAMAPLA
+657 GEFESWFAKLAPLA
-671 TKEFGVDSNFSRSAD
+671 TREFGIESSFSRSAE

-698 TAINAAVALGGAAP
+698 SALNAVAALGGAAP
-712 MKVLVNTEL
+712 MKVLANAEL
-721 QNKSG
+721 QNKGG
-726 ANASERSTRH
+726 AHPSDRSTRH
-736 IEVQLPSGAS
+736 IEVQLPPGVS

-774 PADQIRLQVAEG
+774 PADVIRLQVAEG
-786 RRAQLPVGDTVS
+786 RRAQLPAGEPVS
-798 VGRLLSEFVELQQV
+798 VGRLLTDFVELQQV
-812 ATRKQIQIMSENTRC
+812 ATRKQIQIMSEHTRC
-827 PVTRPKLLAY
+827 PVTKPKLAAY
-837 VGDDAASGE
+837 LGDDAVSAE
-846 RYRTD
+846 RYRAD
-851 ILGKRKSVFDLLEEY
+851 ILGRRQSVFDLLEEY

-891 SSPSGDPSRCSVT
+891 SSPSLDSARCSVT
-904 VAVVEGP
+904 VGVVEGP
-911 ASSGRGV
+911 ANSGRGI
-918 YKGVCSNYLAG
+918 YRGVCSNYLAS
-929 RHAGETIHATVR
+929 RRVGETVQATVR
-941 ETKAGFRLPDDNSV
+941 ETKAGFRLPDDPSV
-955 PIILI
+955 RVIMI

-969 RGFLQERAARKA
+969 RGFLQERAAQKA
-981 NGATPGPAMLFFGC
+981 KGASLGPAMLFFGC
-995 RHPLQDYLYAD
+995 RHPDQDFIYAD
-1006 ELKAFAANGITELHT
+1006 ELKAFETDGIVELHT
-1021 AFSRGDGPKTY
+1021 AFSRSEGPKTY
-1032 VQHLVA
+1032 VQDLVT

-1082 EAAGARWIEELG
+1082 ADAAQRWIDDLG
-1094 ARNRYVLDV
+1094 AKNRYVLDV

>member
-1 MVRRTRSGISRFRVR
+1 
-16 RFVPPRNDVEGS
+16 
-28 FIMASK
+28 MAST

-52 LSLDSTAPVQN
+52 LSLDSSAPVQN
-63 LARLAKELGPIFW
+63 LARLARELGPIFW

-92 VDELSDEKRFDKAVR
+92 VEELSDEKRFDKAVR
-107 GPLRRVR
+107 GALRRVR
-114 AIAGDGLFTA
+114 AVGGDGLFTA
-124 DTTEPNWSK
+124 DTSEPNWSK

-153 MVDIAEQL
+153 MVDIADQL

-200 YRRDYHPFVES
+200 YRRDYHPFVAS

-219 MMTRGIPLESLWLK
+219 MMIRGLPMENLWMQRRRRDLA
-233 KRQQELGADV
+233 ADV

-256 RRKNADAAS
+256 RRKSAEDAQ

-273 MMTGVDRASGEQLDD
+273 MMTGVDRVTGEQLDD

-310 SASIYA
+310 SCAIYA
-316 LLKHPD
+316 LLKHPE
-322 VLKRAYEE
+322 VLKKAYEE
-330 VDRVLGPDL
+330 VDRVLGPDIN
-339 QAKPTYQQVTQLTY
+339 AKPTYQQVTQLTY

-372 VAPLGDEIIGGK
+372 ISPLSDETIGGK
-384 YRLKKNTFI
+384 YKLKKNTFI

-423 EAARPVNAWK
+423 EAARPLNAWK

-450 EAALAIG
+450 EAALALG
-457 MILQRFKLIDVHRYQ
+457 MILQRFKLIDVNRYQ
-472 MHLKETLTIKPDG
+472 MVLKETLTIKPDG
-485 FKIKVRPRA
+485 FKIKVRPRT
-494 DQERGSFVATA
+494 ERDRGAYVGRSASASVVSAATA
-505 TATPAANSVAARART
+505 PRARA

-557 RLAPLDDF
+557 KLAPLDEF
-565 VGKLPEQ
+565 VGKLPEA

-583 GAPPDNATQFVKW
+583 GVPPDNATQFAKW
-596 LGSDL
+596 LGGEL
-601 PKDVFAKVRYAVFGC
+601 PKDAFAKVRYAVFGC
-616 GNSDWAATYQWIPRV
+616 GNSDWAATYQSVPRM
-631 IDTQLAAHG
+631 IDEQLAAHG

-657 GQFESWFTAMAPLA
+657 GQFESWFAAAAPAAM
-671 TKEFGVDSNFSRSAD
+671 KEFGVDSNFSRSAD

-698 TAINAAVALGGAAP
+698 SAVNTIVAQSGVAA
-712 MKVLVNTEL
+712 MKVQANSEL
-721 QNKSG
+721 QNKVG
-726 ANASERSTRH
+726 PDASDRSTRH
-736 IEVQLPSGAS
+736 IEVQLPPNMS

-754 VVPRNDPALVDSVAR
+754 VVPRNDPALVNSVAR

-786 RRAQLPVGDTVS
+786 RRAQLPVGDAVS

-812 ATRKQIQIMSENTRC
+812 ATRKQIQIMSEHTRC
-827 PVTRPKLLAY
+827 PMTKPKLLAL
-837 VGDDAASGE
+837 VGDDAAATE

-851 ILGKRKSVFDLLEEY
+851 VLGKRKSVFDLLEEH

-872 FHAYLEM
+872 FHAFLEM

-891 SSPSGDPSRCSVT
+891 SSPSGDPTRCSIT
-904 VAVVEGP
+904 AAVVEAP
-911 ASSGRGV
+911 ASSGRGI
-918 YKGVCSNYLAG
+918 YRGVCSNYLAG
-929 RHAGETIHATVR
+929 RRAGDTIHATVR
-941 ETKAGFRLPDDNSV
+941 ETKAGFRLPDDPSV
-955 PIILI
+955 PIIMI

-981 NGATPGPAMLFFGC
+981 KGAGLGPAMLFFGC
-995 RHPLQDYLYAD
+995 RHPNQDYLYAD
-1006 ELKAFAANGITELHT
+1006 ELKAFAADGIAELHT
-1021 AFSRGDGPKTY
+1021 AFSRGEGPKTY

-1048 EQGAIVYVCGDGG
+1048 EKGAIIYVCGDGG

-1076 ERSGAD
+1076 ERAD
-1082 EAAGARWIEELG
+1082 ADAEAGQRWIDDLG
-1094 ARNRYVLDV
+1094 AKNRYVLDV